1 MASDWSGAQND
12 LSLQVQI
19 DERFALKTGLQ
30 FRHNTEVPDGIDK
43 TDTLLTTNIIVGF
56 GT

>member
-19 DERFALKTGLQ
+19 DERFALNAGRQ
-30 FRHNTEVPDGIDK
+30 FRHNTEMPDGVDR
-43 TDTLLTTNIIVGF
+43 TDTLLTANIEVGI
-56 GT
+56 